1 MPLLFHRTLRPA
13 GELGVWQTAED
24 ASFFRERLPLTRAE
38 IAYVDGIPGAG
49 RRKEWLA
56 SRYLLHKM
64 SGRTVR
70 GTVLKDEYGKPHL
83 EGSDWQI
90 SLSHTRRYVAV
101 LAGPELCGVDIQVLV
116 PKIERLAPKF
126 MRPEETASVLP
137 ATRLEHLHVYWGAKE
152 ALYKAYGRRQLDFRE
167 NILVTPF
174 AYDLETGRTTGAV
187 VKDDLLLEFEIR
199 YEKIGNTVLV
209 TAVEGEV

>member
-1 MPLLFHRTLRPA
+1 MPLLFHRTLMPA
-13 GELGVWQTAED
+13 GELGVWRTEED
-24 ASFFRERLPLTRAE
+24 EWFFRTRLPLTAAE
-38 IAYVDGIPGAG
+38 TAYIDSIPGAG
-49 RRKEWLA
+49 RRKEWVA
-56 SRYLLHKM
+56 SRYVLHKM
-64 SGRTVR
+64 SGRAVR

-83 EGSDWQI
+83 EDSDWQI

-126 MRPEETASVLP
+126 MRPEESASLQP

-174 AYDLETGRTTGAV
+174 AYDLETGRTAGAV
-187 VKDDLLLEFEIR
+187 VKDDLLLEFEIY
-199 YEKIGNTVLV
+199 YEKIGDTVLV
-209 TAVEGEV
+209 MAI